1 MIRRL
6 IGPIELWKEEN
17 VPGLSTLAP
26 GAHIKGGRAGKA
38 TIGLDD
44 ILIWEA
50 DIKPEAIAEGLVG
63 VPVSRWRS

>member
-6 IGPIELWKEEN
+6 IGPITLWKEEN

-26 GAHIKGGRAGKA
+26 GAHIKKGRAGKA
-38 TIGLDD
+38 NIGLDD
-44 ILIWEA
+44 ILIWGA
-50 DIKPEAIAEGLVG
+50 DIKPEAIAEGLVE